1 MPANELDF
9 VLTIIWVAVG
19 YSILKVVL
27 IAALICWHIWL
38 SYQGITT
45 FQHLNEISQYRAL
58 KKDLQAKKITKEEYD
73 DKVSKVKQAR
83 GKQVLEIKKSKVI
96 TQIKDNSPCREV
108 SDIKLSP
115 KRLENSVSKFSPRRN
130 DTAGL
135 RIDS

>member
-1 MPANELDF
+1 MLANELDF

-96 TQIKDNSPCREV
+96 TQI
-108 SDIKLSP
+108 
-115 KRLENSVSKFSPRRN
+115 
-130 DTAGL
+130 
-135 RIDS
+135 